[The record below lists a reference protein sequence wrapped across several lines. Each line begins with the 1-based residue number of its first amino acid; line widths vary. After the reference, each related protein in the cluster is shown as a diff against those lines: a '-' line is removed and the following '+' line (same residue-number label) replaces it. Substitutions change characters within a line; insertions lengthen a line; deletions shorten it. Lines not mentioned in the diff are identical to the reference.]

1 MSARIANPAFAA
13 KVMSAADAAALIH
26 PGASIGFSGFTGS
39 GYPKEIPGALA
50 ARITEARCDSQAG
63 SMRTSQGAPLA
74 TWSAQSWVRLLPR
87 VV

>member
-39 GYPKEIPGALA
+39 GYPKEIPSALA
-50 ARITEARCDSQAG
+50 ARITDRFKLVPIKPERNI
-63 SMRTSQGAPLA
+63 PIEI
-74 TWSAQSWVRLLPR
+74 
-87 VV
+87 